1 MTAESSSAA
10 CLGSSSSSG
19 LTLGAGTC
27 TPTGSSVPEL
37 LRFLTEPPDRTVVGQ
52 SPSGR

>member
-10 CLGSSSSSG
+10 RVGSSSPSG
-19 LTLGAGTC
+19 LTPGAGTC

-37 LRFLTEPPDRTVVGQ
+37 LRLVTDPQDRTVVGQ